1 MRSSRKKRPGA
12 WIGIV
17 LASSFL
23 LVGAMKMSAY
33 AEPAESTETAEITES
48 STGAGLSDMDFG
60 MGDGQIEL
68 DPYDQVSDFGF
79 SDSEALQSPIASFYS
94 LCLYLSIGGMV
105 LSLIIAGIKLAAND
119 SGHGKHQFLDVV
131 GAKVIVFFSISCL
144 VGLINLFLGILQH

>member
-17 LASSFL
+17 LASSIL
-23 LVGAMKMSAY
+23 LAGVMKMNVY
-33 AEPAESTETAEITES
+33 AEPSEPIEAAEITES
-48 STGAGLSDMDFG
+48 SAGAGLSDMDFG

-119 SGHGKHQFLDVV
+119 AGHGKHQFIDVV
-131 GAKVIVFFSISCL
+131 GTKVIVFFCISCFM
-144 VGLINLFLGILQH
+144 GLINLFLGMLQH

>member
-60 MGDGQIEL
+60 MGDGRLSWIHT
-68 DPYDQVSDFGF
+68 
-79 SDSEALQSPIASFYS
+79 IR
-94 LCLYLSIGGMV
+94 YLTLGLV
-105 LSLIIAGIKLAAND
+105 T
-119 SGHGKHQFLDVV
+119 
-131 GAKVIVFFSISCL
+131 AKRYRARL
-144 VGLINLFLGILQH
+144 PLFTVYACICP

>member
-1 MRSSRKKRPGA
+1 MRSSRKKWPGA

-60 MGDGQIEL
+60 MGDGQ
-68 DPYDQVSDFGF
+68 VSDFGF

-119 SGHGKHQFLDVV
+119 TNQGKHQFIDVV
-131 GAKVIVFFSISCL
+131 GTKVIVFFCISCF
-144 VGLINLFLGILQH
+144 VGLINLFLGMLQD

>member
-1 MRSSRKKRPGA
+1 MDRNCFSEFFSAGRCDENECLCGTGRINRNGRNHRVFNRR
-12 WIGIV
+12 GT
-17 LASSFL
+17 
-23 LVGAMKMSAY
+23 VGY
-33 AEPAESTETAEITES
+33 
-48 STGAGLSDMDFG
+48 GFWNGRW
-60 MGDGQIEL
+60 QIEL

-119 SGHGKHQFLDVV
+119 TGHGKHQFLDVV

-144 VGLINLFLGILQH
+144 VGLINLFLGMLQH

>member
-1 MRSSRKKRPGA
+1 MRSSRKKWPGA

-119 SGHGKHQFLDVV
+119 TNQGKHQFIDVV
-131 GAKVIVFFSISCL
+131 GTKVIVFFCISCFA
-144 VGLINLFLGILQH
+144 GHINLFLGMLQN

>member
-33 AEPAESTETAEITES
+33 AEPAEITES

-119 SGHGKHQFLDVV
+119 AGHGKHQFIDVV
-131 GAKVIVFFSISCL
+131 GTKVIVFFCISCFM
-144 VGLINLFLGILQH
+144 GLINLFLGMLQH

>member
-68 DPYDQVSDFGF
+68 DPYDQVSNFGF

-94 LCLYLSIGGMV
+94 LCLYLSIGGNGSV
-105 LSLIIAGIKLAAND
+105 ID
-119 SGHGKHQFLDVV
+119 HSG
-131 GAKVIVFFSISCL
+131 
-144 VGLINLFLGILQH
+144 N

>member
-1 MRSSRKKRPGA
+1 MRSSRKKWPGA

-79 SDSEALQSPIASFYS
+79 SDSEGGAVSGSSETFEGRYQKAASQP
-94 LCLYLSIGGMV
+94 GGV
-105 LSLIIAGIKLAAND
+105 
-119 SGHGKHQFLDVV
+119 
-131 GAKVIVFFSISCL
+131 
-144 VGLINLFLGILQH
+144 

>member
-1 MRSSRKKRPGA
+1 MRSSRKKWPGA

-94 LCLYLSIGGMV
+94 LEST
-105 LSLIIAGIKLAAND
+105 
-119 SGHGKHQFLDVV
+119 
-131 GAKVIVFFSISCL
+131 SC
-144 VGLINLFLGILQH
+144 I

>member
-60 MGDGQIEL
+60 MIEL
-68 DPYDQVSDFGF
+68 DPYDQVSNFGF

-119 SGHGKHQFLDVV
+119 TGHGKHQFLDVV

-144 VGLINLFLGILQH
+144 VGLINLFLGMLQH

>member
-60 MGDGQIEL
+60 MGDGQI
-68 DPYDQVSDFGF
+68 DGYTV
-79 SDSEALQSPIASFYS
+79 
-94 LCLYLSIGGMV
+94 V
-105 LSLIIAGIKLAAND
+105 LIAGGILFSYPVTAKLLKCTGSLRDRYEAVWEVLKYL
-119 SGHGKHQFLDVV
+119 GV
-131 GAKVIVFFSISCL
+131 L
-144 VGLINLFLGILQH
+144 VLLFLCVCSLAGAAYNPFIYFRF

>member
-48 STGAGLSDMDFG
+48 STGAGLSDKIG
-60 MGDGQIEL
+60 RAILEWEMGRSSWIHTIRYPILGL
-68 DPYDQVSDFGF
+68 VTVKRYR
-79 SDSEALQSPIASFYS
+79 AQSP
-94 LCLYLSIGGMV
+94 
-105 LSLIIAGIKLAAND
+105 
-119 SGHGKHQFLDVV
+119 
-131 GAKVIVFFSISCL
+131 
-144 VGLINLFLGILQH
+144 LFTVYVCICP

>member
-1 MRSSRKKRPGA
+1 MRSSRKKWPGA

-68 DPYDQVSDFGF
+68 DPYDQVSDLPLHVHVLLYQLLCGTYQFVFG
-79 SDSEALQSPIASFYS
+79 Y
-94 LCLYLSIGGMV
+94 
-105 LSLIIAGIKLAAND
+105 AAELETEEW
-119 SGHGKHQFLDVV
+119 HGSADRT
-131 GAKVIVFFSISCL
+131 
-144 VGLINLFLGILQH
+144 

>member
-1 MRSSRKKRPGA
+1 MRSSRKKWPGA

-33 AEPAESTETAEITES
+33 AEPA
-48 STGAGLSDMDFG
+48 LSDMDFG

-119 SGHGKHQFLDVV
+119 TNQGKHQFIDVV
-131 GAKVIVFFSISCL
+131 GTKVIVFFCISCF
-144 VGLINLFLGILQH
+144 VGLINLFLGMLQH

>member
-1 MRSSRKKRPGA
+1 MRSSRKKWPGA

-68 DPYDQVSDFGF
+68 DPYDQVSDFSMPAMQSFTKCAPLMEICMQSLRQF
-79 SDSEALQSPIASFYS
+79 SKSMRALN
-94 LCLYLSIGGMV
+94 
-105 LSLIIAGIKLAAND
+105 LAE
-119 SGHGKHQFLDVV
+119 
-131 GAKVIVFFSISCL
+131 
-144 VGLINLFLGILQH
+144 

>member
-1 MRSSRKKRPGA
+1 MRSSRKKTARCMDRNCFSEFFSA
-12 WIGIV
+12 
-17 LASSFL
+17 
-23 LVGAMKMSAY
+23 VGAMKMSAY

-48 STGAGLSDMDFG
+48 STGAGLSDMGFWN
-60 MGDGQIEL
+60 GDGQIEL
-68 DPYDQVSDFGF
+68 DPYDQVSNFGF

-119 SGHGKHQFLDVV
+119 TGHGKHQFLDVV

-144 VGLINLFLGILQH
+144 VGLINLFLGMLQH

>member
-1 MRSSRKKRPGA
+1 MRSSRKRPGA

-68 DPYDQVSDFGF
+68 DPYDQVSNFGF
-79 SDSEALQSPIASFYS
+79 SDSEALQSPIASLQFMS
-94 LCLYLSIGGMV
+94 VFVHRRDGSVI
-105 LSLIIAGIKLAAND
+105 D
-119 SGHGKHQFLDVV
+119 HSG
-131 GAKVIVFFSISCL
+131 
-144 VGLINLFLGILQH
+144 N

>member
-79 SDSEALQSPIASFYS
+79 SDSEALQSPIASFFSFAQYMENRGRGF
-94 LCLYLSIGGMV
+94 CI
-105 LSLIIAGIKLAAND
+105 
-119 SGHGKHQFLDVV
+119 
-131 GAKVIVFFSISCL
+131 VIFRIR
-144 VGLINLFLGILQH
+144 

>member
-60 MGDGQIEL
+60 MGNL
-68 DPYDQVSDFGF
+68 SR
-79 SDSEALQSPIASFYS
+79 SEPSK
-94 LCLYLSIGGMV
+94 
-105 LSLIIAGIKLAAND
+105 AGPMTGVK
-119 SGHGKHQFLDVV
+119 S
-131 GAKVIVFFSISCL
+131 
-144 VGLINLFLGILQH
+144 

>member
-1 MRSSRKKRPGA
+1 MRSSRKKWPGA

-68 DPYDQVSDFGF
+68 DPYDQVSDLGLVTVKRYRADRFL
-79 SDSEALQSPIASFYS
+79 LQFMPV
-94 LCLYLSIGGMV
+94 SIHRGNG
-105 LSLIIAGIKLAAND
+105 S
-119 SGHGKHQFLDVV
+119 
-131 GAKVIVFFSISCL
+131 VIDHSRY
-144 VGLINLFLGILQH
+144 

>member
-1 MRSSRKKRPGA
+1 MRSSRKKWPGA

-119 SGHGKHQFLDVV
+119 TNQGKHQSGRKDCGHDEYPDGTGNQFYDQWH
-131 GAKVIVFFSISCL
+131 GR
-144 VGLINLFLGILQH
+144 

>member
-68 DPYDQVSDFGF
+68 DPYDQVSDLG
-79 SDSEALQSPIASFYS
+79 L
-94 LCLYLSIGGMV
+94 V
-105 LSLIIAGIKLAAND
+105 T
-119 SGHGKHQFLDVV
+119 
-131 GAKVIVFFSISCL
+131 AKRYRADC
-144 VGLINLFLGILQH
+144 LFLQFMPVFVHRRYGSVIDRSRN

>member
-1 MRSSRKKRPGA
+1 MRSSRKKWPGA

-48 STGAGLSDMDFG
+48 STGAGLSDMD
-60 MGDGQIEL
+60 
-68 DPYDQVSDFGF
+68 
-79 SDSEALQSPIASFYS
+79 
-94 LCLYLSIGGMV
+94 SIGGMV

-119 SGHGKHQFLDVV
+119 TNQGKHQFIDVV
-131 GAKVIVFFSISCL
+131 GTKVIVFFCISCF
-144 VGLINLFLGILQH
+144 VGLINLFLGMLQN

>member
-68 DPYDQVSDFGF
+68 DPYDQVSDFIQHTTI
-79 SDSEALQSPIASFYS
+79 DLKIKD
-94 LCLYLSIGGMV
+94 MV
-105 LSLIIAGIKLAAND
+105 KWKTEQNGCRI
-119 SGHGKHQFLDVV
+119 DVNSN
-131 GAKVIVFFSISCL
+131 IVEF
-144 VGLINLFLGILQH
+144 

>member
-1 MRSSRKKRPGA
+1 MRSSRKKWPGA

-60 MGDGQIEL
+60 NGRWADRAG
-68 DPYDQVSDFGF
+68 
-79 SDSEALQSPIASFYS
+79 
-94 LCLYLSIGGMV
+94 SIR
-105 LSLIIAGIKLAAND
+105 SGIR
-119 SGHGKHQFLDVV
+119 FWV
-131 GAKVIVFFSISCL
+131 
-144 VGLINLFLGILQH
+144 

>member
-1 MRSSRKKRPGA
+1 MRSSRKKWPGA

-68 DPYDQVSDFGF
+68 DPYD
-79 SDSEALQSPIASFYS
+79 
-94 LCLYLSIGGMV
+94 
-105 LSLIIAGIKLAAND
+105 IKLAAND
-119 SGHGKHQFLDVV
+119 TNQGKHQFIDVV
-131 GAKVIVFFSISCL
+131 GTKVIVFFCISCF
-144 VGLINLFLGILQH
+144 VGLINLFLGMLQN